1 MQSKKMFW
9 NSKGH
14 RWFLMSLK
22 GSVPALSFIFHNRN
36 NRIVPLVRE
45 AGLHEF
51 SVTWLPQNMLALHS
65 GGPGK
70 RGIVSPTWAF
80 PHGLM
85 VKNPPAN
92 ARETSSILES
102 GRSPREGNG
111 NPPQCS
117 CHGQSHG
124 QRSLVGYSPWDRK
137 RDRYDLAIQQRQPDL
152 MLPTQNHRWVEEQ
165 GIPASHPF
173 CVGKLSWLRC
183 KGHI

>member
-70 RGIVSPTWAF
+70 RGIVSPTWGF

-102 GRSPREGNG
+102 GRF
-111 NPPQCS
+111 PQRRKWQPTPVFLPWAIPWTEEPGGLQSMGSQKRQIWLSCS
-117 CHGQSHG
+117 AATAW
-124 QRSLVGYSPWDRK
+124 LD
-137 RDRYDLAIQQRQPDL
+137 A
-152 MLPTQNHRWVEEQ
+152 
-165 GIPASHPF
+165 AHPE
-173 CVGKLSWLRC
+173 S
-183 KGHI
+183 